1 MIKINVI
8 LNNISWTKYLKNPS
22 SFIDQK
28 LRSLNKKNISYK
40 KNILVCS
47 LLLSGTKEIKKL
59 NKKFRNKDKST
70 DILSF
75 PFYKSDELKKKIK
88 KEKEIYLGDI
98 IINLNKIK
106 SKNNKSKFYK
116 EFNKLW
122 VHGLIHLF
130 GNKHYKEKDFKIMNK
145 LEKKYLK
152 HLN

>member
-75 PFYKSDELKKKIK
+75 PFYKSDELKKKNK
-88 KEKEIYLGDI
+88 KRKR
-98 IINLNKIK
+98 NL
-106 SKNNKSKFYK
+106 SWRHNN
-116 EFNKLW
+116 
-122 VHGLIHLF
+122 
-130 GNKHYKEKDFKIMNK
+130 
-145 LEKKYLK
+145 
-152 HLN
+152 